1 MMEDRLFRGFVA
13 GVVGGVV
20 SSALSHL
27 SYFLGFTTL
36 RLSDWA
42 AILIFGHVPPF
53 SLEEHMFAVFI
64 HIGFCGAVGSMFA
77 YFLVWVTS
85 RKILFKGW
93 MLGTTPYFVIY
104 LLTALF
110 QTPGTVPAPFSTAL
124 SNYITSSIFGVV
136 MGYSFKVLDQAIMQH
151 RSPLKLLAHPA
162 AKRTDEDK
170 SQHRPD
176 NDARDGT

>member
-1 MMEDRLFRGFVA
+1 MEDRLYRGFVA

-20 SSALSHL
+20 SNILSHL

-53 SLEEHMFAVFI
+53 SLGEHIFAVFI
-64 HIGFCGAVGSMFA
+64 QIGWSGAVGSVFA
-77 YFLVWVTS
+77 YFLVWVTN
-85 RKILFKGW
+85 RKILFKAW
-93 MLGTTPYFVIY
+93 MLGTVPFFVIY

-110 QTPGTVPAPFSTAL
+110 QTPGTVPLPLNTVL

-151 RSPLKLLAHPA
+151 RSSLELLAHPA
-162 AKRTDEDK
+162 AKPTDKDK
-170 SQHRPD
+170 KQHRPD
-176 NDARDGT
+176 NSEIDGT